1 MFTEFQVRQELC
13 FMDFQDLFD
22 DFQFDNDDSFDQQI
36 DLVAAFNLDSIVDH
50 RQPDLRLYA
59 KTSASQFMSKTFFIN
74 TLQ

>member
-36 DLVAAFNLDSIVDH
+36 DLVAAFNLDSIVV
-50 RQPDLRLYA
+50 
-59 KTSASQFMSKTFFIN
+59 SQVRAR
-74 TLQ
+74 